1 MEPLLP
7 TPPRADPNR
16 NLKIAGA
23 VVLGCVALCGV
34 LGTCVFILSLL
45 WPLLA
50 RGQ

>member
-1 MEPLLP
+1 MKPASSLP
-7 TPPRADPNR
+7 PTADPNR

-45 WPLLA
+45 APFFNA
-50 RGQ
+50 SP